1 MVLQLN
7 VAFEFGLDILR
18 LSIWVEAK
26 HALSFKNNCANTHF
40 TIALSP
46 RLDKSDPM
54 QSKFMSYPAH
64 VKAVTA
70 LGLPLVGGHLAQIAI
85 GVTDTVMLGWY
96 GVDAL
101 AAVTLASSYFFVLF
115 LMGAG
120 FAFAVMPM
128 VATFAA
134 EEDDVNIRR
143 VTRMGLWLSLAYA
156 VIIMP
161 FMIWSEALLLLMG
174 QTETVASDAQGYLRI
189 AGFGM
194 FPWLV
199 AMVIKSYLA
208 ALEKTQ
214 VVFWIA
220 VLATVCNG
228 FINYAFIFGNWGA
241 PELGIEGAAIASL
254 TTQVVAMAGMVA
266 YALMVLPQHQLLVR
280 FWKADWEML
289 VRVFRLGVPIGFTG
303 LSETGLFA
311 ATAVMMGWLGTVP
324 LAAHGIALQCAS
336 ITFMLHLGISNVATI
351 RAGNAYGR
359 GDRNHLARGARVVFV
374 MSLIAALVTIVGFL
388 VWPEPLVLA
397 FIQDGEPARDQIVA
411 IGVVLLAMA
420 ALFQLVDGAQ
430 VVALGLLRGV
440 QDTNIPMVIAAISYW
455 GIGMPCSY
463 IFGFVLGYEGVGV
476 WMGLVVGLAC
486 AAILLSARFWRVIIG
501 RVGSNT

>member
-1 MVLQLN
+1 
-7 VAFEFGLDILR
+7 
-18 LSIWVEAK
+18 
-26 HALSFKNNCANTHF
+26 
-40 TIALSP
+40 
-46 RLDKSDPM
+46 
-54 QSKFMSYPAH
+54 MSYPAH
-64 VKAVTA
+64 ARAVTT

-128 VATFAA
+128 VATFDA
-134 EEDDVNIRR
+134 EDDEISIRR

-156 VIIMP
+156 VVIMP

-174 QTETVASDAQGYLRI
+174 QTETVAADAQNYLRI
-189 AGFGM
+189 AGYGM

-199 AMVIKSYLA
+199 AMVVKSYLA
-208 ALEKTQ
+208 ALERTQ

-220 VLATVCNG
+220 VLATLCNG
-228 FINYAFIFGNWGA
+228 LINYALIFGNWGA
-241 PELGIEGAAIASL
+241 PELGIAGAATASL
-254 TTQVVAMAGMVA
+254 VTQAIGMVGIVA
-266 YALMVLPQHQLLVR
+266 YALYVLPHHQLFVR

-289 VRVFRLGVPIGFTG
+289 SRVFRLGVPIGFTG

-359 GDRNHLARGARVVFV
+359 GDRDHLARGARVVFI
-374 MSLIAALVTIVGFL
+374 MSLITAVLTSVVFL
-388 VWPEPLVLA
+388 VWPEPLVLV
-397 FIQDGEPARDQIVA
+397 FMQSSEPARDQIVA
-411 IGVVLLAMA
+411 IGVGLLAMA

-430 VVALGLLRGV
+430 AIALGLLRGV
-440 QDTNIPMVIAAISYW
+440 QDTTVPMFIAAISYW
-455 GIGMPCSY
+455 VVGMPCSY
-463 IFGFVLGYEGVGV
+463 IFGFVLGYDGIGV
-476 WMGLVVGLAC
+476 WMGLVLGLAC
-486 AAILLSARFWRVIIG
+486 AAILLSARFWRVILG
-501 RVGSNT
+501 RVEVQG